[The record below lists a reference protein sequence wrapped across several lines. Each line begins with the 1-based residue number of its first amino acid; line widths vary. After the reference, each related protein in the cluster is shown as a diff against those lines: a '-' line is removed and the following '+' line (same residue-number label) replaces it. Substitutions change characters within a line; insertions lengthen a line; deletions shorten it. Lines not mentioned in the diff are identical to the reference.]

1 MIDSAGDRHISAYVA
16 CNGNNEIIL
25 ASQDQDDLTVRPFGD
40 GTSYPPHFNN
50 TPPPQGY
57 TILAKTS
64 KGVLN
69 ATVTTDQTVLSFG
82 EDSSPYYRFAG
93 RIRGGFQGGDVL
105 EGVALYEQW
114 SLIP

>member
-1 MIDSAGDRHISAYVA
+1 VIDSAGDRHISAYVA

-40 GTSYPPHFNN
+40 G

>member
-1 MIDSAGDRHISAYVA
+1 
-16 CNGNNEIIL
+16 
-25 ASQDQDDLTVRPFGD
+25 
-40 GTSYPPHFNN
+40 
-50 TPPPQGY
+50 
-57 TILAKTS
+57 
-64 KGVLN
+64 LN